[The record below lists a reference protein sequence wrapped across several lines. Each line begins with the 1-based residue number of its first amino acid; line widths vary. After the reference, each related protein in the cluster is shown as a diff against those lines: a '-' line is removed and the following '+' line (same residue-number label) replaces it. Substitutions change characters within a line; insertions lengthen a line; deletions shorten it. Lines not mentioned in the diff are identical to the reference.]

1 MEVSSCAEGSWMEEY
16 GVETAGC
23 FTKDVW
29 EKCCGKRLNI
39 PKTKGKRK
47 ECSCILGFDIGGYG
61 GCRMGCVYCYGRGD
75 ERREGHNPLSPLLFG
90 WPGKNDE
97 IRKVK
102 AESWIDGD
110 GWLL

>member
-1 MEVSSCAEGSWMEEY
+1 MEVSSCAEGFWMEEY

-47 ECSCILGFDIGGYG
+47 DCSCILGFDLGGYG
-61 GCRMGCVYCYGRGD
+61 GCRMDCVYCYGRGD

-102 AESWIDGD
+102 AESWIDGE